1 MTTKNTTILR
11 QEVAEHIA
19 VDAVMQGQYWTGERG
34 CFIGCLTHSSDPEP
48 AVDRFGLTLSI
59 MRIAEFI
66 FERLP
71 ADEAKAFFAA
81 FPGVVERDGK
91 DLSRVHW
98 AFLAEELRSLPKV
111 PDDVQEVIDPV
122 IAGMDLLAAGREW
135 SSDAAESAAWD
146 AAPNA
151 AQYAAQYAAG
161 AAAWA
166 ARAAAQAAARDAARD
181 AAQAAARDAAR
192 AAEAA
197 GDAAWAAEAAGDAA
211 RAAAGAATVAHVIKR
226 QRDTLLRLI
235 SEAPEGE
242 HG

>member
-19 VDAVMQGQYWTGERG
+19 ADAVMQGGYWTGERG
-34 CFIGCLTHSSDPEP
+34 CFIGCLTHSSDPKP
-48 AVDRFGLTLSI
+48 AVDRFGLTLPI
-59 MRIAEFI
+59 MRIAECI

-81 FPGVVERDGK
+81 FPGAVERDGK

-98 AFLAEELRSLPKV
+98 AFFAEELRSLPKV
-111 PDDVQEVIDPV
+111 PDDVQEVIDQL

-135 SSDAAESAAWD
+135 SNAAAKAARDAAES
-146 AAPNA
+146 
-151 AQYAAQYAAG
+151 
-161 AAAWA
+161 
-166 ARAAAQAAARDAARD
+166 AARDAARD
-181 AAQAAARDAAR
+181 AAWAAWAAAWAATDAAR
-192 AAEAA
+192 AAAWDAA
-197 GDAAWAAEAAGDAA
+197 GDAAWD
-211 RAAAGAATVAHVIKR
+211 ATVAHVIKR

-242 HG
+242 P